1 MRLYSLTAIWQY
13 GDRAVRLYAV
23 CILAVCNDAY
33 LQKAVVPA
41 APADR
46 PELPAA
52 VEALEDYSG
61 VIGEAAHNRSVE
73 DKIVLETERGRQ
85 RERESKK

>member
-1 MRLYSLTAIWQY
+1 M
-13 GDRAVRLYAV
+13 
-23 CILAVCNDAY
+23 CNDAY

-73 DKIVLETERGRQ
+73 DKIVLETET
-85 RERESKK
+85 EREGE